1 MYFTLSICCFT
12 NFNSVINY
20 VVAYNHLEYP
30 LICEQKSKDSRIFK
44 MIISNNIIDDTIK
57 ISETAYTQSKIHST
71 TYD

>member
-1 MYFTLSICCFT
+1 M
-12 NFNSVINY
+12 
-20 VVAYNHLEYP
+20 P

-57 ISETAYTQSKIHST
+57 ISETTYTQSKIHST